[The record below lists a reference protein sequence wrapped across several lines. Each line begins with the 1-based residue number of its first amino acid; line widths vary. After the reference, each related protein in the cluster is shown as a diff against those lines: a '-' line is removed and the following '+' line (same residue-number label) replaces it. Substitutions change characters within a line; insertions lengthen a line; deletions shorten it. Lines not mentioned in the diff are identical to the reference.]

1 MISIMQDHTRLDLPL
16 DLSAAEL
23 KDLSREIAAQA
34 FELTATVKV
43 DVSKIFGGA
52 AGILGSGAD
61 LGADPNAGE
70 DLSVSADPSA
80 DLSVGEDLSA
90 GVDPSATL
98 DLGTARDPNAS
109 LDPSADPAATPA
121 ITAPGEQTSKILF
134 LISLYL
140 FLQKQSKTLVIEGA
154 SEQIKRVFSGLGI
167 GICLA

>member
-16 DLSAAEL
+16 DLSAAGL
-23 KDLSREIAAQA
+23 GGLAREIAAQA

-43 DVSKIFGGA
+43 DVSKIFGDTA
-52 AGILGSGAD
+52 QILGGGAD

-80 DLSVGEDLSA
+80 DLSAGVEIQTQIQASSADLSA
-90 GVDPSATL
+90 GK
-98 DLGTARDPNAS
+98 DL
-109 LDPSADPAATPA
+109 SADPAATPA

-134 LISLYL
+134 LISLHL

>member
-16 DLSAAEL
+16 DLSAAGL
-23 KDLSREIAAQA
+23 GGLAREIAAQA

-52 AGILGSGAD
+52 AQILGGGAD

-80 DLSVGEDLSA
+80 DLSASVEIQTQIQASSADL
-90 GVDPSATL
+90 
-98 DLGTARDPNAS
+98 
-109 LDPSADPAATPA
+109 SADPAATPA

-134 LISLYL
+134 LISLHL

-167 GICLA
+167 DICLA